1 MNPKVKKLISVLFI
15 VISVSA
21 VIVIA
26 FSNQEMGDAWGAISR
41 LDIRWLGCIFL
52 CWFAYVLFEAA
63 GTWVYLK
70 RQGFQINLPRVFGST
85 LIGFYYSN
93 ITPGAAG
100 GQPMQVN
107 SLRKAGIPVGYGS
120 LVITVRLVTN
130 QFMVCLLSLV
140 LFLLNRDFVYAQLG
154 GAMWAVRI
162 GWLIN
167 FASVPL
173 ILSAAFCRKQVQK
186 IGSKL
191 IGLGGRMKLLKDREA
206 AERNLSETL
215 DSYDTALRELMHHPK
230 QILLQLLCSGL
241 SFLGLTGCAVF
252 TYYAFGQSGTSWLQI
267 LTLAFLLFISVSYT
281 PLPGASGAQEGGF
294 LLYFQGIFKD
304 GTIGLAL
311 LTWRFFTYYLF
322 LIIGVLVV
330 LNEKLLLR
338 RRERRA
344 EAGKAAENLP
354 EATGDE

>member
-85 LIGFYYSN
+85 LIGIYYSN

-173 ILSAAFCRKQVQK
+173 ILSAAFCRKAASSTS
-186 IGSKL
+186 GTDAKL
-191 IGLGGRMKLLKDREA
+191 ISQPIRAAQIASPSWAYTSARCVRNSAREIIQIINWFVTNRIVSA
-206 AERNLSETL
+206 SVPWAT
-215 DSYDTALRELMHHPK
+215 DTPALCRELTCIGCPPAALGV
-230 QILLQLLCSGL
+230 ILL
-241 SFLGLTGCAVF
+241 
-252 TYYAFGQSGTSWLQI
+252 
-267 LTLAFLLFISVSYT
+267 
-281 PLPGASGAQEGGF
+281 
-294 LLYFQGIFKD
+294 
-304 GTIGLAL
+304 
-311 LTWRFFTYYLF
+311 
-322 LIIGVLVV
+322 
-330 LNEKLLLR
+330 
-338 RRERRA
+338 
-344 EAGKAAENLP
+344 
-354 EATGDE
+354 